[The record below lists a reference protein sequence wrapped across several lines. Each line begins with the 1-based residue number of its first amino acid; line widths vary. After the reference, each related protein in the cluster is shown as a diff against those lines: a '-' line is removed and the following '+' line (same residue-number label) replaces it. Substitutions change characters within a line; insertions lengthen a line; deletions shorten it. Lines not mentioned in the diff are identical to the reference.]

1 MAEKQAVQDKLTYKK
16 IFLFWLPLAAT
27 WLMMSIEGPYN
38 AAIISRTPNPEYNL
52 AAYGVAFAFALIM
65 EAPVMMLLSASTA
78 LVRGYKTYIKL
89 RNFSL
94 ALSIAMTAAMLFVV
108 IPPVADY
115 LLHDVIGLIP
125 EISHLTHLAI
135 IVMLPWPGAIG
146 MRRFYQGVLIA
157 NNRTKYVAF
166 GTFIRILSMSVT
178 AMLLWVTIKPPGVL
192 IGAFALSTAV
202 LVEAAASYLFVRKVI
217 PELKRGEDDEDIT
230 YRGIIS
236 FYHPLALTAFLA
248 LGIQPLVT
256 FFIGKAPQ
264 PIESL
269 AALPVINAFLFIF
282 RSLGLSYQE
291 VGLALMGKDFINYK
305 KLRNFA
311 YGFSG
316 MIFLALSVIAFSP
329 LAMVWFHDISGLSL
343 SLALFALLPLQIQ
356 VLLPVV
362 NVAVNFQRAVI
373 MSAKQNSYIT
383 WATVVE
389 TTTIL
394 TVMALTVYSGVIAGL
409 IGAALAFTLG
419 RLLSS
424 VYMMMPVRKIKA
436 AIRIF

>member
-1 MAEKQAVQDKLTYKK
+1 MAEKHAVQDDLSYKK
-16 IFLFWLPLAAT
+16 IFLFWVPLAAT

-94 ALSIAMTAAMLFVV
+94 ALSIAMTAAMLFVA

-125 EISHLTHLAI
+125 EISHLTHQAI
-135 IVMLPWPGAIG
+135 IVLLPWPGAIG

-157 NNRTKYVAF
+157 NNRTKYVAL
-166 GTFIRILSMSVT
+166 GTFIRILSMTVT
-178 AMLLWVTIKPPGVL
+178 AMLLWVTLKPPGVL

-202 LVEAAASYLFVRKVI
+202 VVEAAVSYIFVRKCI
-217 PELKRGEDDEDIT
+217 PELKKAEESDDIS
-230 YRGIIS
+230 YREIVT
-236 FYHPLALTAFLA
+236 FYHPLALMAFIA
-248 LGIQPLVT
+248 LGVQPLVT
-256 FFIGKAPQ
+256 FFIGKAPH

-291 VGLALMGKDFINYK
+291 VGLALMGKNFLNYD

-316 MIFLALSVIAFSP
+316 VIFLVLTVIAFSP
-329 LAMVWFHDISGLSL
+329 LSMIWFHDISGLSL
-343 SLALFALLPLQIQ
+343 SLALFSLLPLQIQ
-356 VLLPVV
+356 VILPVV

-373 MSAKQNSYIT
+373 MSAKLNTYIT
-383 WATVVE
+383 WATIIE
-389 TTTIL
+389 ITTIVA
-394 TVMALTVYSGVIAGL
+394 VMAVTVYTGSVAGL

-419 RLLSS
+419 RVLSS
-424 VYMMMPVRKIKA
+424 VYMMQPVRKIKA
-436 AIRIF
+436 AINIT